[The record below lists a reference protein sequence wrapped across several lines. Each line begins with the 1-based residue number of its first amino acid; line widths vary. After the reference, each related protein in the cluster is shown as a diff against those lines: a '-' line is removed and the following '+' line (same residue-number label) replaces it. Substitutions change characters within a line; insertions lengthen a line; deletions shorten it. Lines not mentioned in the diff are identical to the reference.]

1 MDMGKSE
8 KGPDWKSGKGEEE
21 IKALWALEEREKKT
35 RAPAKLGQFVFRIN
49 LLARGC

>member
-21 IKALWALEEREKKT
+21 IKALWALEEREKVNSYS
-35 RAPAKLGQFVFRIN
+35 ASIYWHVAVN
-49 LLARGC
+49 